1 MAWTHAAHASVL
13 PGNTSAAMPN
23 LFQYSLGNGF
33 MKVELKKTHLSE
45 AKENLLCVF
54 LLQDEK
60 PPYDIKR
67 FLRDAKKQRYEG
79 KLLQTYYAD
88 TRGEAKFRHLFVVG
102 LGKKEEFKTD
112 NLRRAAGRAVRYA
125 SSLKEATVAMHLPSR
140 FVARPELIKMVK
152 AMTEGAILASYRLT
166 KYKTKK
172 EDLFEV
178 EKAHII
184 TEEDVAEGIRLGA
197 IYAEA
202 QNYARAIDELPANIA
217 TPSMVTVEARKLA
230 KSHKL
235 KLTVF
240 GPEKLRKMGMDG
252 VLAVCQGSQ
261 HPPQLIKLEYNK
273 GKKLPLYCLVGKGVC
288 FDSGG
293 ISLKPSKN
301 MHEMKYD
308 KSGAINVLGIMKAV
322 AELKLPIRLIGLM
335 PMVENMPS
343 AKAQKPGDIIRA
355 YNGKTVE
362 VLNTDAEGRLILA
375 DALSYA
381 AEQKPEGIID
391 MATLT
396 GAVIVSLGRHAIGL
410 MSNDDGLACVLHE
423 AGEETW
429 ERVWRLPLWE
439 EYGEMM
445 KSELADLKNVSET
458 GEAGTIT
465 AAAFLKE
472 FVDEAKW
479 AHLDI
484 AAVEDIKWDHP
495 YLGKGASCTGV
506 RLVTDALARFS
517 TKK

>member
-1 MAWTHAAHASVL
+1 LTHAAHASVL
-13 PGNTSAAMPN
+13 RALPLWPMTN
-23 LFQYSLGNGF
+23 LFQSSLGNRF

-45 AKENLLCVF
+45 AKENILCVF
-54 LLQDEK
+54 LLQDEE

-88 TRGEAKFRHLFVVG
+88 TRGEAKFRHLLVVG
-102 LGKKEEFKTD
+102 LGKKEEFNTD
-112 NLRRAAGRAVRYA
+112 NLRRAAGHAVRYA
-125 SSLKEATVAMHLPSR
+125 SSLKEKSFAMHLPSR
-140 FVARPELIKMVK
+140 FVARDELMKMVQ
-152 AMTEGAILASYRLT
+152 AMAEGAILASYRLT
-166 KYKTKK
+166 KYKTKM
-172 EDLFEV
+172 EDIFEV
-178 EKAHII
+178 EKAHIV
-184 TEEDVAEGIRLGA
+184 TEENVADGIRLGT

-202 QNYARAIDELPANIA
+202 QNYARSIDELPANIA
-217 TPSMVTVEARKLA
+217 TPSMVAAEAKKLA

-235 KLTVF
+235 RVTVF
-240 GPEKLRKMGMDG
+240 GREKLKKMGMNG
-252 VLAVCQGSQ
+252 ILAVCQGSQ
-261 HPPQLIKLEYNK
+261 HEPQFIKIEYNR
-273 GKKLPLYCLVGKGVC
+273 GKKLPLFCVVGKGVC

-308 KSGAINVLGIMKAV
+308 KSGAINVLGIVRAV
-322 AELKLPIRLIGLM
+322 AELKLPIRLTGLM

-343 AKAQKPGDIIRA
+343 STAQKPGDILNM

-381 AEQKPEGIID
+381 AEQKPKGIID
-391 MATLT
+391 IATLT
-396 GAVIVSLGRHAIGL
+396 GAAIVSLGHHAVAL
-410 MSNDDGLACVLHE
+410 MANDDGLAETFHG
-423 AGEETW
+423 AGEDTW
-429 ERVWRLPLWE
+429 ERVWRLPLWD

-472 FVDEAKW
+472 FVGESKW

-484 AAVEDIKWDHP
+484 AAVAGVKWDHP

-506 RLVTDALARFS
+506 RLVADALTRLS
-517 TKK
+517 KKK